1 MASENEEAG
10 ELSLNLLPEGCIA
23 NVLSFTSPLA
33 ACRLSIVSPLFRS
46 AAETGAFWERFL
58 PRDLLSES
66 DSPLLVSSKKQL
78 YLSLCGNPILIE
90 DGKKSFSLE
99 KKSGKKLYTLSA
111 RDLGIAWGDAPE
123 YWGWTSDPGS
133 RFSEVA
139 HLLCV
144 CWLEISSK
152 INTSMPAITSN
163 IVHSTPCLQALRRS
177 AW

>member
-90 DGKKSFSLE
+90 DGKKVSVF
-99 KKSGKKLYTLSA
+99 
-111 RDLGIAWGDAPE
+111 IP
-123 YWGWTSDPGS
+123 
-133 RFSEVA
+133 
-139 HLLCV
+139 
-144 CWLEISSK
+144 
-152 INTSMPAITSN
+152 ITN
-163 IVHSTPCLQALRRS
+163 LATY
-177 AW
+177 

>member
-1 MASENEEAG
+1 MFFNKKNKLKTWEKMASENEEAG

-90 DGKKSFSLE
+90 DGKKVSVFIPIPNLAT
-99 KKSGKKLYTLSA
+99 Y
-111 RDLGIAWGDAPE
+111 
-123 YWGWTSDPGS
+123 
-133 RFSEVA
+133 
-139 HLLCV
+139 
-144 CWLEISSK
+144 
-152 INTSMPAITSN
+152 
-163 IVHSTPCLQALRRS
+163 
-177 AW
+177 